1 MSDGEHYICR
11 NERELEN
18 FIKHAREY
26 YKKKSYAVFTYRNNQ
41 HITMNQHNSIY
52 KYCDMLA
59 MSLNESGNDMKKVFD
74 SDFDIPWTKTSV
86 KELIWNVVQ
95 EAMFGTTSIR
105 ELERDKVTQVY
116 DVINRKISQ
125 KTGVFVPF
133 PNRDNML

>member
-1 MSDGEHYICR
+1 MNDGEHYICR

-18 FIKHAREY
+18 FIEHARKY
-26 YKKKSYAVFTYRNNQ
+26 YKKKNYAVFTYRNNQ

-74 SDFDIPWTKTSV
+74 SNFDIPWTKTSV

>member
-1 MSDGEHYICR
+1 M
-11 NERELEN
+11 
-18 FIKHAREY
+18 
-26 YKKKSYAVFTYRNNQ
+26 FTYRNNQ